1 MEVALSWEV
10 GTFLEG
16 RYPVVRKACA
26 VAPNVLSAQCPTRA
40 VLDLIADKWT
50 TLVIYLL
57 SQGTKRYGQL
67 QREIDGISQKMLT
80 QTLRNLAEDGLVK
93 RVVYP
98 EVPPRTEYSLTPLG
112 ETLRKPL
119 GSLCEWAETHI
130 AEVEK
135 ARAGAARRTR

>member
-1 MEVALSWEV
+1 M
-10 GTFLEG
+10 
-16 RYPVVRKACA
+16 VRKARA
-26 VAPNVLSAQCPTRA
+26 LAPNVLSARCPTRA

-57 SQGTKRYGQL
+57 SGGTKRYGEL

-80 QTLRNLAEDGLVK
+80 QTLRNLEQDGLVR

-119 GSLCEWAETHI
+119 GSLCEWAESHI
-130 AEVEK
+130 AEVER
-135 ARAGAARRTR
+135 ARFAAARHHARTAESPGGRPAQGLPA